1 MKKNW
6 LEELFPKIF
15 KKQENS
21 QPTKTSDDF
30 IAEYLQD
37 KQANDEILNAKD
49 YFAKD
54 TLDGVATRKLIDALK
69 KALGCKKIEP
79 HVNAICKDWNDV
91 IKCVSVSVDIF
102 DCLEDTVMVTL
113 VVNGEA
119 DVTDWV
125 DMWIGE
131 VVEPDATINLDAYPD
146 SVNDSNF
153 IYENTSQKVTDF
165 LLTKMV

>member
-15 KKQENS
+15 KKQENP
-21 QPTKTSDDF
+21 QPAKTSDDF

-37 KQANDEILNAKD
+37 KQANGESLNAKD

-54 TLDGVATRKLIDALK
+54 ALDGVATQKLIDALK
-69 KALGCKKIEP
+69 KALGCEKIEP
-79 HVNAICKDWNDV
+79 RVNAVCKDWNDV
-91 IKCVSVSVDIF
+91 IKCVSVSVNIF
-102 DCLEDTVMVTL
+102 DCLDETVMVTL
-113 VVNGEA
+113 AVDGEA
-119 DVTDWV
+119 DVIDWV
-125 DMWIGE
+125 DVWIGE
-131 VVEPDATINLDAYPD
+131 VNEPDVILNLDAYPD
-146 SVNDSNF
+146 GATDSNF